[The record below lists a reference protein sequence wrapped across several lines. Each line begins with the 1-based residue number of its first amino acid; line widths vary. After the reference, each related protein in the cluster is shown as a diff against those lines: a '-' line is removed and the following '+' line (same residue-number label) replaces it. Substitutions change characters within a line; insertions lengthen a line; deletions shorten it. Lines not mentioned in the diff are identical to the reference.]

1 MFHTLTFKRMN
12 VILQIE
18 QKEKLFPG
26 DAREMDSSIPRKRFR
41 GICRY

>member
-1 MFHTLTFKRMN
+1 MFHILTLAKMN
-12 VILQIE
+12 VILRIE